1 MITPVGVQRNV
12 FRFKPKEVENKN
24 YDDPL
29 LKWPL
34 RGAAFSN
41 EVGEALRPMIGNA
54 ANLFWVPALLYI
66 GADVYDKYKN
76 NETEYSPNSKRCLKQ
91 AVFQGMA
98 SVFLPLIAVTA
109 GQNVFSQFGKFGED
123 KVSINTKEHI
133 SKLAEDFVK
142 NGKMRAFDGKD
153 EECIKEFLNTVSN
166 SLDYSQKKKSLK
178 NKLKVFRSDN
188 EKNVNKYATKTIT
201 NLIEMRKNL
210 LNPSSEFK
218 AGDWYSNYIKSL
230 NSGQTE
236 TVAVKSVLRQFQ
248 KSKMMKGKFVKTIG
262 GFIALGMAI
271 KPIDSFVEHVL
282 IGKYLGPEID
292 KIKVPKKANKN

>member
-1 MITPVGVQRNV
+1 
-12 FRFKPKEVENKN
+12 
-24 YDDPL
+24 
-29 LKWPL
+29 
-34 RGAAFSN
+34 
-41 EVGEALRPMIGNA
+41 
-54 ANLFWVPALLYI
+54 
-66 GADVYDKYKN
+66 
-76 NETEYSPNSKRCLKQ
+76 
-91 AVFQGMA
+91 MA

-142 NGKMRAFDGKD
+142 NGKMRAFDGQD
-153 EECIKEFLNTVSN
+153 EECTKEFLNTVSN

-178 NKLKVFRSDN
+178 NKFKIFRLDS

-236 TVAVKSVLRQFQ
+236 NVAVKSVLKQFQ

-262 GFIALGMAI
+262 GFIALGLAI
-271 KPIDSFVEHVL
+271 KPIDTFVEHVL
-282 IGKYLGPEID
+282 IGKYIGPEID
-292 KIKVPKKANKN
+292 KIKVAKKTNKN